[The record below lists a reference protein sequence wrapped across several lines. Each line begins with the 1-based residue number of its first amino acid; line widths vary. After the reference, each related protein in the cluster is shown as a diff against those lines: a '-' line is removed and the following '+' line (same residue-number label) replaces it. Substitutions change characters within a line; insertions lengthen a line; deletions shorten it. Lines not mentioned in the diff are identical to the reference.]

1 MVHYCPLVIGIG
13 DRHPKK
19 VKGAPEGMSI
29 NDVRRFSAIFDLPTM
44 SDDFYPITS
53 HIWELFWTPLPTLKS
68 DVIYGC
74 SHRNFIPAP
83 LASQSAPLMNTCWPV
98 LRTCNSNTFVL
109 FLSFLYS
116 KKEFLQPKNHS
127 SSNHVFK
134 KIFSSSEKEKNLCKL
149 RSYFLYNQTKQN
161 RNVFSVQIL
170 RHFYKAPCEI
180 KSVRC

>member
-1 MVHYCPLVIGIG
+1 MYSSLHQATIVCIEGFYVCQTLFELLSWYHHLPPTQPVNSS
-13 DRHPKK
+13 DRQSKNIIH
-19 VKGAPEGMSI
+19 
-29 NDVRRFSAIFDLPTM
+29 N
-44 SDDFYPITS
+44 
-53 HIWELFWTPLPTLKS
+53 
-68 DVIYGC
+68 
-74 SHRNFIPAP
+74 RNFIPAP
-83 LASQSAPLMNTCWPV
+83 LYSQSAPLMNTCWPV

-109 FLSFLYS
+109 FFLSFLYS

-134 KIFSSSEKEKNLCKL
+134 KIFSSSEKEKKSANYTL
-149 RSYFLYNQTKQN
+149 FLHHQTKQN